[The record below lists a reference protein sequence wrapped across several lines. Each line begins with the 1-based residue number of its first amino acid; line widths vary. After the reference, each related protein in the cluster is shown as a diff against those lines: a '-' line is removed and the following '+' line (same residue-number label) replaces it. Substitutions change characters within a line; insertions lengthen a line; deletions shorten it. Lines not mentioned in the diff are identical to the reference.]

1 MAIYKL
7 FPEKDAT
14 IYSEYELK
22 NTGIDEIL
30 EISLSRNA
38 DNPTGQS
45 GSAIVEAS
53 RILIQFP
60 NSGISSI
67 IGSKINTTFKA
78 YLKLYLA
85 HASQIPLD
93 YTLECFPISGSWNM
107 GTGRYDN
114 NPETRNGVC
123 WEYRSNSG
131 SNAWVT
137 SSFPTFV
144 TASFINNAYQDRFG
158 GGNWYT
164 GSSTLPVIATQSFS
178 YITTKDIEFDITN
191 TVLLHYSS
199 SLGNGGIVNNG
210 LIIKSSDANEF
221 NSNSLF
227 DLKYFSLDTH
237 TVFPPHIEFRWDDS
251 LFNTG
256 SSTYNVI
263 SDLNPV
269 ISLGNNKGEFKQ
281 NSIQKIRVYAR
292 DRFPTR
298 TFQTSSIYL
307 NNKYLPTSS
316 YYSVIDMNSGE
327 TVFDFDNNYT
337 KLSTDSVSNYFT
349 LYMDGLEPER
359 YYSVLIKSIIGGNE
373 LILDNDYYFKVKI

>member
-53 RILIQFP
+53 RMLIQFP

-131 SNAWVT
+131 SNAWAT
-137 SSFPTFV
+137 SSFSTFV

-210 LIIKSSDANEF
+210 LIIKSSNANEF

-316 YYSVIDMNSGE
+316 YYSIIDMNSGE

>member
-45 GSAIVEAS
+45 GSSIVEAS
-53 RILIQFP
+53 RILIHFP
-60 NSGISSI
+60 DSGISNI
-67 IGSKINTTFKA
+67 IGSKINNSFKA

-85 HASQIPLD
+85 NASQIPLD

-144 TASFINNAYQDRFG
+144 TASFINNSYQDRFG

-178 YITTKDIEFDITN
+178 YITTKDIEFDVTN

-210 LIIKSSDANEF
+210 LIIKASNGNEF

-256 SSTYNVI
+256 STTYNVI

-307 NNKYLPTSS
+307 TNKYLPTSS
-316 YYSVIDMNSGE
+316 YYSIIDMNSGE